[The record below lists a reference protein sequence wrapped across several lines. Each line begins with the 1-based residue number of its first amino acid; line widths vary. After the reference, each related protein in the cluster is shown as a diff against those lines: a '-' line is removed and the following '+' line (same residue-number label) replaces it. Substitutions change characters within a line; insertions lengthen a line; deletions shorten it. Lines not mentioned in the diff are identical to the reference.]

1 MIEKLKVR
9 QNARF
14 NDGDIY
20 CVIAKLNEVI
30 DAVNENAAGVE
41 DGEDKKNATTKKS
54 TTTRKAGNTKG

>member
-20 CVIAKLNEVI
+20 RVIAKLNEVI
-30 DAVNENAAGVE
+30 DAVNENTAGVE
-41 DGEDKKNATTKKS
+41 DGEDKKNATTKES

>member
-14 NDGDIY
+14 NDGDVY
-20 CVIAKLNEVI
+20 RVIAKLNEVI
-30 DAVNENAAGVE
+30 DAVNENADGVE